1 MADQIKQ
8 LTKVNQLRPL
18 DSGLN
23 LTVKVVNAKNVAQR
37 GPNQARIS
45 ECLVGDETGIII
57 FSARKDQGSQLSEF
71 WDMSSLYSVLRPG
84 PARRVDPEP
93 EPVRVEYLDRT
104 TKDPVKTRP
113 TWQRPGRPGAL
124 TRLGQP
130 VDLSKE
136 GNTLVLTNAKV
147 EMFKGSMR
155 LAVDRLGRVEVGEPA
170 GFTVDESNNLSL
182 IEFERI
188 DVMV

>member
-37 GPNQARIS
+37 GRNQARFS

-57 FSARKDQGSQLSEF
+57 FSAKNDQ
-71 WDMSSLYSVLRPG
+71 
-84 PARRVDPEP
+84 
-93 EPVRVEYLDRT
+93 
-104 TKDPVKTRP
+104 
-113 TWQRPGRPGAL
+113 
-124 TRLGQP
+124 

-136 GNTLVLTNAKV
+136 GNTLVLSNAKID
-147 EMFKGSMR
+147 MFKGSMR

-170 GFTVDESNNLSL
+170 GFSVDESNNLSL

-188 DVMV
+188 DVVV